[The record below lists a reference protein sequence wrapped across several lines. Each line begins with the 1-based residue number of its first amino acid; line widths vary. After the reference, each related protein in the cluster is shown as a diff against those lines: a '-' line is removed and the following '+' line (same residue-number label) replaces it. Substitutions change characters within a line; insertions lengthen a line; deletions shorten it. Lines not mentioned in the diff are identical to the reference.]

1 MLTIEQISSAME
13 KADVQADADLA
24 ANKDASFEE
33 LGLDSLDIFNL
44 FLELE
49 TITGKA
55 VPDEKID
62 DIGTVNQILA
72 FYND

>member
-1 MLTIEQISSAME
+1 MLTIEQIADAME
-13 KADVQADADLA
+13 KADVQIDADLEK
-24 ANKDASFEE
+24 NKDATFWE

-55 VPDEKID
+55 VPDEEID
-62 DIGTVNQILA
+62 NLVTITAILK
-72 FYND
+72 YYG

>member
-13 KADVQADADLA
+13 KADVQVEADLEQ
-24 ANKDASFEE
+24 NKDATFEE
-33 LGLDSLDIFNL
+33 LGMDSLDVFNL

-55 VPDEKID
+55 VPDEEID
-62 DIGTVNQILA
+62 NIATLNAVLE
-72 FYND
+72 FYN